1 MPLNRS
7 LAIALAGASAL
18 SSAQLQ
24 LTTFASGFSNP
35 IAIIADPDSA
45 SRFFVVQQ
53 RGLIRI
59 VENGSV
65 LPGNFLD
72 VSTLIATGGERGL
85 LGMAFDPAHATNRY
99 FYLNFTETSTGAT
112 RILRYTRSATTTAD
126 AASRFDLLR
135 IPQPFTNHNGGTI
148 AFGDDGFLY
157 IGMGDGGSANDPN
170 NAAQTTSSL
179 LGKMLRIDVNGD
191 DFPTDNARNYRI
203 PPSNPFLDGVPV
215 TASGEI
221 WAFGVRNPW
230 KWSFDR
236 KSLGGLGAML
246 MGDVGQNQW
255 EEVNYEPFG
264 AGGRNYGW
272 RMREGAHSTGLTGSA
287 YTPWV
292 DPIVE
297 YSHAVG
303 GSITGGILYRGNAL
317 GPDFYGRYFFADYI
331 SGRVWSVF
339 VDVDPATGE
348 GSASDL
354 REHTSDLTTGTGIG
368 NVSSFGV
375 DRLGELFIV
384 GYGGTVYRLAPEGD
398 LGNELTAMVMFGGN
412 SNRALRDRFVVD
424 VRAQGSTT
432 PLHRYT
438 MSMDEMD
445 AFRCPVPARTID
457 VSIKPGSFLR
467 RTVSLNA
474 TSGDVHGMFE
484 MVNGD
489 VNGDN
494 TINISDFLA
503 LRQAFGTS
511 AGGPADLNGDGS
523 VNVADFLILR
533 SNFGRTG
540 DQ

>member
-7 LAIALAGASAL
+7 LAIALAGVAAL

-112 RILRYTRSATTTAD
+112 RIVRYTRSNATTAD

-246 MGDVGQNQW
+246 IGDVGQNQW

-272 RMREGAHSTGLTGSA
+272 RMREGAHSTGLSGSA

-303 GSITGGILYRGNAL
+303 GSITGGFVYRGNAL

-354 REHTSDLTTGTGIG
+354 REHTSDLTTGTSIG

-375 DRLGELFIV
+375 DRSGELFIV

-412 SNRALRDRFVVD
+412 SNRALRDRFVLD
-424 VRAQGSTT
+424 VRAPGSTT

-438 MSMDEMD
+438 MSMDDMD

-467 RTVSLNA
+467 RTVSLDA

>member
-7 LAIALAGASAL
+7 LAIALAGVAAL

-112 RILRYTRSATTTAD
+112 RIVRYTRSNATTAD

-303 GSITGGILYRGNAL
+303 GSITGGFVYRGNAL

-354 REHTSDLTTGTGIG
+354 REHTSDLTTGTSIG

-375 DRLGELFIV
+375 DRSGELFIV

-412 SNRALRDRFVVD
+412 SNRALRDRFVLD

-438 MSMDEMD
+438 MSMDEVD

-467 RTVSLNA
+467 RTVSLDA

-533 SNFGRTG
+533 ANFGRTG

>member
-7 LAIALAGASAL
+7 LAIALVGVAAL

-65 LPGNFLD
+65 LPSNFLD
-72 VSTLIATGGERGL
+72 VSTLISTGGERGL

-99 FYLNFTETSTGAT
+99 FYLNFTEVNTGAT
-112 RILRYTRSATTTAD
+112 RIVRYTRTNATTAN
-126 AASRFDLLR
+126 AASRFDMLR
-135 IPQPFTNHNGGTI
+135 IVQPFTNHNGGTI

-170 NAAQTTSSL
+170 NAAQTATSL

-191 DFPTDNARNYRI
+191 DFPSDSARNYRI
-203 PPSNPFLDGVPV
+203 PTTNPFLDGVPV
-215 TASGEI
+215 TANGEI

-236 KSLGGLGAML
+236 KAHGGLGAML

-272 RMREGAHSTGLTGSA
+272 RMREGAHSTGMTGSA

-303 GSITGGILYRGNAL
+303 GSITGGFLYRGNAL

-339 VDVDPATGE
+339 VDVDPVTGE

-354 REHTSDLTTGTGIG
+354 REHTSDLTTGSSVG
-368 NVSSFGV
+368 NVSSFGA
-375 DRLGELFIV
+375 DRNGELFIV
-384 GYGGTVYRLAPEGD
+384 TYAGTIYRLAPEGD
-398 LGNELTAMVMFGGN
+398 LGNELTAMVMFGNN
-412 SNRALRDRFVVD
+412 SNRAIRDRFVLD
-424 VRAQGSTT
+424 IRAQGSTA

-445 AFRCPVPARTID
+445 AFRCPVPARPID

-467 RTVSLNA
+467 RTVTLNA
-474 TSGDVHGMFE
+474 TNGDVHGMFE

-503 LRQAFGTS
+503 LRRDFGTS

-540 DQ
+540 DN

>member
-1 MPLNRS
+1 MNRS

-53 RGLIRI
+53 RGLIRM

-112 RILRYTRSATTTAD
+112 RIVRYTRSATTTAD

-221 WAFGVRNPW
+221 WAFGVRN
-230 KWSFDR
+230 
-236 KSLGGLGAML
+236 
-246 MGDVGQNQW
+246 
-255 EEVNYEPFG
+255 
-264 AGGRNYGW
+264 
-272 RMREGAHSTGLTGSA
+272 
-287 YTPWV
+287 
-292 DPIVE
+292 
-297 YSHAVG
+297 
-303 GSITGGILYRGNAL
+303 
-317 GPDFYGRYFFADYI
+317 
-331 SGRVWSVF
+331 
-339 VDVDPATGE
+339 
-348 GSASDL
+348 
-354 REHTSDLTTGTGIG
+354 
-368 NVSSFGV
+368 
-375 DRLGELFIV
+375 
-384 GYGGTVYRLAPEGD
+384 
-398 LGNELTAMVMFGGN
+398 
-412 SNRALRDRFVVD
+412 
-424 VRAQGSTT
+424 
-432 PLHRYT
+432 
-438 MSMDEMD
+438 
-445 AFRCPVPARTID
+445 
-457 VSIKPGSFLR
+457 
-467 RTVSLNA
+467 
-474 TSGDVHGMFE
+474 
-484 MVNGD
+484 
-489 VNGDN
+489 
-494 TINISDFLA
+494 
-503 LRQAFGTS
+503 
-511 AGGPADLNGDGS
+511 
-523 VNVADFLILR
+523 
-533 SNFGRTG
+533 
-540 DQ
+540 

>member
-7 LAIALAGASAL
+7 LAIALAGVASL

-112 RILRYTRSATTTAD
+112 RIVRYTRSNATTAD

-303 GSITGGILYRGNAL
+303 GSITGGFVYRGNAL

-354 REHTSDLTTGTGIG
+354 REHTSDLTTGTSIG

-375 DRLGELFIV
+375 DRSGELFIV

-412 SNRALRDRFVVD
+412 SNRALRDRFVLD

-438 MSMDEMD
+438 MSMDEVD

-467 RTVSLNA
+467 RTVSLDA